1 MVVMSANIVKILK
14 VVFFVFCVFFVPIGE
29 AYRNKSGF
37 RLSVRF
43 VSVPE
48 LIKDILNERNQTTV
62 DSKRRNLP

>member
-29 AYRNKSGF
+29 AYRNKSCF

-48 LIKDILNERNQTTV
+48 LIKELFHYLCD
-62 DSKRRNLP
+62 

>member
-1 MVVMSANIVKILK
+1 MVVMSANIVKNYYTKILK

-37 RLSVRF
+37 HLSVRF

-48 LIKDILNERNQTTV
+48 LIKD
-62 DSKRRNLP
+62 

>member
-29 AYRNKSGF
+29 AYRNQSGF
-37 RLSVRF
+37 HLSVRF

>member
-1 MVVMSANIVKILK
+1 MLYFNSTNGLK

-37 RLSVRF
+37 HLSVRF